1 MKIRMGISSC
11 LLGHKVRYDG
21 GHKQDRFLIDTLGNY
36 MDYVPV
42 CPEVECGLTIPREA
56 MRLVGDPSAP
66 RLITHNTKIDLTEQ
80 MNSWAEKRVQE
91 LEKEELCGFIFK
103 SKSPSSGMERVKV
116 YNSSGMAEKTGIG
129 LFARRFMEHFPLV
142 PVEEEGRLHDPLLR
156 ENFIERIFALR
167 RWKENLQNG
176 KTAGNLVLFHTENKL
191 LLLSHSETHYRRMG
205 KIVAGAENVSVA
217 EAYRLYEE
225 LLLECLKKKTTPK
238 KHVNVLLHM
247 MGYFKKDLSADE
259 KQELLE
265 NINSFQS
272 GLVPLLIP
280 LTLLKHYIRKYN
292 QPYLQRQTY
301 LNPHPAEL
309 KLRNHV

>member
-1 MKIRMGISSC
+1 
-11 LLGHKVRYDG
+11 
-21 GHKQDRFLIDTLGNY
+21 
-36 MDYVPV
+36 
-42 CPEVECGLTIPREA
+42 
-56 MRLVGDPSAP
+56 
-66 RLITHNTKIDLTEQ
+66 
-80 MNSWAEKRVQE
+80 
-91 LEKEELCGFIFK
+91 
-103 SKSPSSGMERVKV
+103 
-116 YNSSGMAEKTGIG
+116 
-129 LFARRFMEHFPLV
+129 
-142 PVEEEGRLHDPLLR
+142 
-156 ENFIERIFALR
+156 
-167 RWKENLQNG
+167 
-176 KTAGNLVLFHTENKL
+176 
-191 LLLSHSETHYRRMG
+191 MG